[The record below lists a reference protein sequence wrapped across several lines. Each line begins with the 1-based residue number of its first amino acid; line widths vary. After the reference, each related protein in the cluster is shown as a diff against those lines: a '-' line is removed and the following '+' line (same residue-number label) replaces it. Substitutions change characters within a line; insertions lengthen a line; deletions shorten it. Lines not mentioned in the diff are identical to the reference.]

1 MSFEFLFETVFIFTF
16 IVRALR
22 ANESLFIDGNNRTTL
37 EPAKEINSTSTT
49 SNILVQKYEHVQD
62 NVNQSEL
69 TKNIWNETGAPIF
82 LNLIINLN
90 FMSETEKK
98 KKKHKKFHGRSKRE
112 LIVLPTTEKMVEAL
126 SKGPSSENLGNIF
139 EKIKLKMELQRKKR
153 NIEYQN
159 NGDDKL
165 GLQNVTNEKKN
176 SKEDILND
184 RFPKMSLL
192 NDDKELDVTRWLK
205 NWKGKRSQQK

>member
-49 SNILVQKYEHVQD
+49 SNIFVQKYEHVQD